1 MKLLPHAFKWIG
13 IIVFFIGFGLGA
25 IDDGRQGFIEGYTRT
40 SIESLDY
47 DFKRILPE
55 KVSQV
60 ADYILL
66 FGLLIYVLSK
76 NKRDDEFSKQLRYEV
91 AYIVFVVTVGFIFIL
106 SIIIPELRLE
116 PTTFIGAQMALYL
129 ILRYFRRISILD
141 W

>member
-13 IIVFFIGFGLGA
+13 ITVFLIGFVLGA
-25 IDDGRQGFIEGYTRT
+25 IDDGRQGFLDGYNDASRDPVKVEIE
-40 SIESLDY
+40 
-47 DFKRILPE
+47 RILPE
-55 KVSQV
+55 KVSQI
-60 ADYILL
+60 ADYVLL

-76 NKRDDEFSKQLRYEV
+76 NKRDDEFSKQLRYEA

-106 SIIIPELRLE
+106 SIFIPELRLE

-129 ILRYFRRISILD
+129 ILRYFRRVSILD